1 MVERAILM
9 SRGRVVMPGHF
20 PAGTLEVHANS
31 SNGSKPE
38 FLALPFHRALAELER
53 LLIEKALRESGGN
66 KTDAANRL
74 QINRR
79 LLYNKMEEH
88 KIKDSE

>member
-1 MVERAILM
+1 
-9 SRGRVVMPGHF
+9 MPSHF
-20 PAGTLEVHANS
+20 PAGTVEIHADN
-31 SNGSKPE
+31 SNGNKPE
-38 FLALPFHRALAELER
+38 FLSLPFHRALAELER

-88 KIKDSE
+88 KIKDFE